1 MDNIINYLKKY
12 ILYLL
17 SVIFVA
23 FLGIDFIIQY
33 EIGKNISIVADGKIV
48 YEHIQLTAPTHGIVQ
63 EVFIKEGELV
73 EQGSILMRMSNT
85 LTDEDLIRL
94 QNNVDLSR
102 QNLEQLRASYMMVEQ
117 NKIKTSDDEE
127 TINAA
132 RNKMERMNAL
142 YEMGAVS
149 AIKRNEAIEAYENI
163 KTALKAKHKSTT
175 YSPTSEALYDAEL
188 QVKRAEALLQKA
200 YENTGQID
208 IVAPEKGIIYLLN
221 TTTKSTNEIGDVL
234 VDLQA
239 VENIWIEAEV
249 PLENAEKIYLGQL
262 VTYELDNITIKG
274 TVQEISTIMDENKEA
289 GLKSIRISIPQ
300 NYMDLNKS
308 MDHIKLYFSV

>member
-12 ILYLL
+12 VLYLL
-17 SVIFVA
+17 AVIFIA
-23 FLGIDFIIQY
+23 FVGVIFIIQY
-33 EIGKNISIVADGKIV
+33 EMEKNISIIADGKIV

-63 EVFIKEGELV
+63 EIFIKEGELV
-73 EQGSILMRMSNT
+73 ERGTILMRMSNT

-94 QNNVDLSR
+94 QKNVDLSR
-102 QNLEQLRASYMMVEQ
+102 QNLEQLRSSYIMGEQ
-117 NKIKTSDDEE
+117 NKIKESDDQE

-132 RNKMERMNAL
+132 RIKMERMNIL

-149 AIKRNEAIEAYENI
+149 AIKRNEAVEAYENI
-163 KTALKAKHKSTT
+163 QADLKAKHQNST
-175 YSPTSEALYDAEL
+175 YSPPPESLYDAEL

-200 YENTGQID
+200 HENTGQID

-221 TTTKSTNEIGDVL
+221 TTTKNTNETGDVL

-239 VENIWIEAEV
+239 VENLWIEAEV
-249 PLENAEKIYLGQL
+249 TSENAEKIYLGQL
-262 VTYELDNITIKG
+262 VTYEIDNISIKG

>member
-17 SVIFVA
+17 SVIFIT
-23 FLGIDFIIQY
+23 FFGIVFIIQY
-33 EIGKNISIVADGKIV
+33 EIGRNIYIVADGKIV

-102 QNLEQLRASYMMVEQ
+102 QNLEQLRARYMMVEQ

-234 VDLQA
+234 VDLQT

>member
-23 FLGIDFIIQY
+23 FLGIVFIIQY
-33 EIGKNISIVADGKIV
+33 EIGRNISIVADGKIV

>member
-23 FLGIDFIIQY
+23 FFGIVFIMQY
-33 EIGKNISIVADGKIV
+33 EIGRNISIIADGKIV

-102 QNLEQLRASYMMVEQ
+102 QNLEQIRASYMMVEQ

-234 VDLQA
+234 VDLQV

-274 TVQEISTIMDENKEA
+274 TVQEISTIMDENKET

>member
-23 FLGIDFIIQY
+23 FLGIAFIIQY
-33 EIGKNISIVADGKIV
+33 EIGRNISIVADGKIV

-73 EQGSILMRMSNT
+73 ERGTILMRMSNT

>member
-23 FLGIDFIIQY
+23 FLGIVFIIQY
-33 EIGKNISIVADGKIV
+33 EIGRNISIVADGKIV

-221 TTTKSTNEIGDVL
+221 TTTKSINEIGDVL

>member
-12 ILYLL
+12 VLYLL
-17 SVIFVA
+17 AVIFIA
-23 FLGIDFIIQY
+23 FVGVIFIIQY
-33 EIGKNISIVADGKIV
+33 EMEKNISIIADGKIV

-63 EVFIKEGELV
+63 EIFIKEGELV
-73 EQGSILMRMSNT
+73 ERGTILMRMSNT

-94 QNNVDLSR
+94 QKNVDLSR
-102 QNLEQLRASYMMVEQ
+102 QNLKQLRSSYMRGEQ
-117 NKIKTSDDEE
+117 NKIKESDDQE

-132 RNKMERMNAL
+132 RIKMERMNIL
-142 YEMGAVS
+142 YERGAVS
-149 AIKRNEAIEAYENI
+149 AIKRNEAVEAYENI
-163 KTALKAKHKSTT
+163 QADLKAKHQSST
-175 YSPTSEALYDAEL
+175 YSPSPESLYDAEL

-200 YENTGQID
+200 HENTGKID

-221 TTTKSTNEIGDVL
+221 TTNTNETGDVL

-239 VENIWIEAEV
+239 VENLWIEAEV
-249 PLENAEKIYLGQL
+249 TSENAEKIYLGQL
-262 VTYELDNITIKG
+262 VTYEIDNISIKG

>member
-1 MDNIINYLKKY
+1 M
-12 ILYLL
+12 
-17 SVIFVA
+17 
-23 FLGIDFIIQY
+23 
-33 EIGKNISIVADGKIV
+33 
-48 YEHIQLTAPTHGIVQ
+48 TAPTHGIVQ

-73 EQGSILMRMSNT
+73 ERGTILMRMSNT

-221 TTTKSTNEIGDVL
+221 TTTKNTNETGDVL

-239 VENIWIEAEV
+239 VENLWIEAEV
-249 PLENAEKIYLGQL
+249 TSENAEKIYLGQL
-262 VTYELDNITIKG
+262 VTYEIDNISIKG
-274 TVQEISTIMDENKEA
+274 TVQEISTIMDENKES
-289 GLKSIRISIPQ
+289 GLKRIRISIPQ

>member
-12 ILYLL
+12 VLYLL
-17 SVIFVA
+17 AVIFIGLV
-23 FLGIDFIIQY
+23 GVIFIIQY
-33 EIGKNISIVADGKIV
+33 EMEKNLSIIADGKIV

-63 EVFIKEGELV
+63 EIFIKEGELV
-73 EQGSILMRMSNT
+73 ERGTILMRMSNT

-94 QNNVDLSR
+94 QKNVDLSR
-102 QNLEQLRASYMMVEQ
+102 QNLEQLRSSYIMGEQ
-117 NKIKTSDDEE
+117 NKIKASDEQE

-132 RNKMERMNAL
+132 RIKMERMNIL

-149 AIKRNEAIEAYENI
+149 AIKRNEAVEAYENI
-163 KTALKAKHKSTT
+163 QADLKAKHQSST
-175 YSPTSEALYDAEL
+175 YSPPPESLYDAEL

-200 YENTGQID
+200 HENTGQID

-221 TTTKSTNEIGDVL
+221 TTTKNTNETGDVL

-239 VENIWIEAEV
+239 EV
-249 PLENAEKIYLGQL
+249 TSENAEKIYLGQL
-262 VTYELDNITIKG
+262 VTYEIDNISIKG
-274 TVQEISTIMDENKEA
+274 TVQEISTIMDENKES
-289 GLKSIRISIPQ
+289 GLKRIRISIPQ

-308 MDHIKLYFSV
+308 MDHIKLYFSVEYMK

>member
-23 FLGIDFIIQY
+23 FFGIDFITQY
-33 EIGKNISIVADGKIV
+33 EIGRNISIVADGKIV

>member
-23 FLGIDFIIQY
+23 FFGIVFIIQC
-33 EIGKNISIVADGKIV
+33 EIGRNISIVADGKIV

-200 YENTGQID
+200 HENTGQID

-221 TTTKSTNEIGDVL
+221 TTTKNTNETGDVL

-289 GLKSIRISIPQ
+289 GLRVYVYLFLKIIWI
-300 NYMDLNKS
+300 
-308 MDHIKLYFSV
+308 

>member
-23 FLGIDFIIQY
+23 FFGIVFIIQY
-33 EIGKNISIVADGKIV
+33 EIGRNISIVADGKIV

-132 RNKMERMNAL
+132 RNKVERMNAL

>member
-17 SVIFVA
+17 SVIFIT
-23 FLGIDFIIQY
+23 FFGIVFIIQY
-33 EIGKNISIVADGKIV
+33 EIGRNIYIVADGKIV

-234 VDLQA
+234 VDLQT

-274 TVQEISTIMDENKEA
+274 TVQEISTIMDENKET

>member
-12 ILYLL
+12 VLYLL
-17 SVIFVA
+17 SIIFVA
-23 FLGIDFIIQY
+23 FFGIFFIIQY
-33 EIGKNISIVADGKIV
+33 EIGRTISIVADGKIV

-200 YENTGQID
+200 HENTGKID

-289 GLKSIRISIPQ
+289 G
-300 NYMDLNKS
+300 
-308 MDHIKLYFSV
+308 

>member
-23 FLGIDFIIQY
+23 FLGIAFIIQY
-33 EIGKNISIVADGKIV
+33 EIGRNISIVADGKIV

-132 RNKMERMNAL
+132 RNKMERMNIL

-149 AIKRNEAIEAYENI
+149 AIKRNEAVEAYENI